1 MKRLLVLSALALS
14 ACAPTQSQSQK
25 VNPAELPA
33 FLQPTTVWTLHLSAT
48 DTNPALQRTS
58 VVGRDAERESDGIS
72 IFVPFVDSGLN
83 NLAHFFMYAKP
94 GKQEILTAVYVRETA
109 GKENFTFCMVP
120 EPSKVAGNKYNGIQ
134 FNQFNASP
142 TEADFALLETYA
154 ETGVLPK
161 GASSCQLELNSK

>member
-58 VVGRDAERESDGIS
+58 VVGPDAERGSDGIS
-72 IFVPFVDSGLN
+72 IFLPFFDSGIN
-83 NLAHFFMYAKP
+83 NIAHFFMYAKP
-94 GKQEILTAVYVRETA
+94 GGREILTAVYVQRTA
-109 GKENFTFCMVP
+109 GKENPTFCLVL
-120 EPSKVAGNKYNGIQ
+120 EPSKITGNKYNGAQ
-134 FNQFNASP
+134 FNTAP
-142 TEADFALLETYA
+142 TDADFALLETYSK
-154 ETGVLPK
+154 TGVLPK
-161 GASSCQLELNSK
+161 GTLPCQLELNANYR